1 MKFQLEFNPAVPAVP
16 LSIRKPVWLS
26 GSCFAANMSEYFA
39 RNRFILYSNPNG
51 ILFNPVSILQG
62 LYHDLL
68 RKEYTGSDCV
78 QQDKLW
84 HSIHHHGVFG
94 DTSQSRLL
102 QNINERM
109 EASHDFL
116 KTTDWIILT
125 FGSAWVYEWKES
137 KTIVANCH
145 KLPADL
151 FEKRL
156 LQPGE
161 IEALFDEVY
170 AKLKQLNS
178 SAKIMFTVSP
188 VRYVRDGLV
197 ENNLSKSVL
206 LQSVHRIVQQH
217 KDCFYFP
224 AYEMVIDVLRDYR
237 FFEADMVHPNKQAIE
252 YVWMKFV
259 ESFMDNETKAF
270 VKNYEGV
277 LTAKAHRP
285 LHKVPEEWARFTGIM
300 REKINELKTA
310 YPFIDF
316 SEDEEYFS

>member
-1 MKFQLEFNPAVPAVP
+1 MKFQLEFNPPPLAVPVSENRCGYRVRVLLRICRSIFCVTA
-16 LSIRKPVWLS
+16 LSH
-26 GSCFAANMSEYFA
+26 
-39 RNRFILYSNPNG
+39 SNPNG
-51 ILFNPVSILQG
+51 ILFNPVSLLQG
-62 LYHDLL
+62 LYYDVLC
-68 RKEYTGSDCV
+68 KEYTISDCV

-94 DTSQSRLL
+94 NTSKSDLL

-109 EASHDFL
+109 GASHRFL

-125 FGSAWVYEWKES
+125 FGSAWVYEWNES

-151 FEKRL
+151 FQKRL

-170 AKLKQLNS
+170 AEVKQLNS
-178 SAKIMFTVSP
+178 AAKFIFTVSP
-188 VRYVRDGLV
+188 VRYVRDGLA

-206 LQSVHRIVQQH
+206 LQGVHRIAQQH

-237 FFEADMVHPNKQAIE
+237 FFEADMVHPNKQAID
-252 YVWMKFV
+252 YVWMKFT
-259 ESFMDNETKAF
+259 EN
-270 VKNYEGV
+270 
-277 LTAKAHRP
+277 LRIAKPEH
-285 LHKVPEEWARFTGIM
+285 LLKVMKVTHCQGTP
-300 REKINELKTA
+300 
-310 YPFIDF
+310 PFA
-316 SEDEEYFS
+316 

>member
-1 MKFQLEFNPAVPAVP
+1 MKFQLEFNPAVPATT

-26 GSCFAANMSEYFA
+26 GSCFAANMSEYFL
-39 RNRFILYSNPNG
+39 RNRFVLHSNPNG

-62 LYHDLL
+62 LQHDVSQ
-68 RKEYTGSDCV
+68 EPYTASDCV

-94 DTSQSRLL
+94 NTSQSGLL

-109 EASHDFL
+109 QASHGFL

-137 KTIVANCH
+137 KTVVANCH

-161 IEALFDEVY
+161 IETLFDEVY
-170 AKLKQLNS
+170 ARMKQLNS
-178 SAKIMFTVSP
+178 SAKFMFTVSP

-206 LQSVHRIVQQH
+206 LQSVHRMVQQH

-237 FFEADMVHPNKQAIE
+237 FFEADMVHPNKQAVE
-252 YVWMKFV
+252 YVWMKFA
-259 ESFMDNETKAF
+259 ESFMDSETKAF

-285 LHKVPEEWARFTGIM
+285 LHKVPEEWARFTCIM

-310 YPFIDF
+310 YSFIDF
-316 SEDEEYFS
+316 SEDEQYFS